1 MKQKVQFR
9 MENWKKWKIWGKGDR
24 KKKDQY

>member
-9 MENWKKWKIWGKGDR
+9 MENWKKMENLGKGIR
-24 KKKDQY
+24 KMKDHY